1 MNLAEQYRAYIAC
14 LNERRWQD
22 LGDFVDDDVQYNGER
37 ISVAGYRAM
46 LENDVRII
54 PDLRFNIDLLV
65 VEASQV
71 AARLIFNCS
80 PQGRFLGL
88 DAHGQRITFSENVF
102 YTFSDGKIVSV
113 WSVIDKAAVE
123 RELRGE
129 PAAGSSDRGT

>member
-71 AARLIFNCS
+71 AAQI
-80 PQGRFLGL
+80 GR
-88 DAHGQRITFSENVF
+88 AHV
-102 YTFSDGKIVSV
+102 
-113 WSVIDKAAVE
+113 
-123 RELRGE
+123 
-129 PAAGSSDRGT
+129 